1 MAQAHWHALAVVL
14 APRLSPVS
22 DYKTAAQRKTSLV
35 SCPRIHGAQHLPR
48 LLALAERLEMQ
59 TITRA
64 LLPIRNA
71 QTSWSA
77 RRLSSDVHAK
87 RRRRVNQRPRLSP
100 THIARPERRG
110 PDATGVVTTFNESWR
125 AHAAAANRPRL
136 APSRTPL
143 KARSP

>member
-1 MAQAHWHALAVVL
+1 MATPALELRKTRGGVRPSHTTGDRASALAR
-14 APRLSPVS
+14 AGRRIGAEISPVS

-35 SCPRIHGAQHLPR
+35 SCPAIHGAQHLPR

-77 RRLSSDVHAK
+77 RRLSVTFTRS
-87 RRRRVNQRPRLSP
+87 
-100 THIARPERRG
+100 G
-110 PDATGVVTTFNESWR
+110 DAV
-125 AHAAAANRPRL
+125 
-136 APSRTPL
+136 
-143 KARSP
+143 